1 MTLQKER
8 TAGGLGYSKTY
19 LKREVAI
26 SLKSEAITLKN
37 KTFIPRGFSCFS
49 KNWKKKVKENH
60 KH

>member
-37 KTFIPRGFSCFS
+37 KTFIHF
-49 KNWKKKVKENH
+49 KKRSSYCEMV
-60 KH
+60 